1 MQCLRHEINIQI
13 TLSNRSMSIKTIPWS
28 TEFFHFSYIAN
39 KQWHSKTFSKTTLG
53 LWEARISEH
62 EYLFILFQMNLG
74 GDSNNAKWDKVFK
87 NGPSKICGRQPLKK
101 LKGYEGICL
110 SRPYPFKFFRG
121 CLPQMLLSPIDSWI
135 LGPISCVLSPLKAF
149 FKVTFLEIFFDD
161 IISRK

>member
-101 LKGYEGICL
+101 LKG
-110 SRPYPFKFFRG
+110 
-121 CLPQMLLSPIDSWI
+121 CLPQIL
-135 LGPISCVLSPLKAF
+135 LGPFLNTLSQIVCNYLLKLSSRLKTGVKLAF
-149 FKVTFLEIFFDD
+149 LKKMAKKYLKKLTYMIFKYINNQY
-161 IISRK
+161 

>member
-62 EYLFILFQMNLG
+62 GYLFILFQMNLG

-101 LKGYEGICL
+101 LNGYDL
-110 SRPYPFKFFRG
+110 LKQTKADHNPSTFLKAVFHKFY
-121 CLPQMLLSPIDSWI
+121 LVHSWI
-135 LGPISCVLSPLKAF
+135 LCPK
-149 FKVTFLEIFFDD
+149 
-161 IISRK
+161 